1 MGRRGPLPK
10 PTAQRKLE
18 GNPRRRPLPTN
29 EPTPAK
35 ARELPPPPDFLPL
48 LAKQVWTII
57 GQPLFDADLLTLA
70 DYHALEQYVVAYASW
85 RQMLFEIEA
94 VGYVA
99 EFVNDDGS
107 PKYSAPT
114 TQVSLS
120 LKFSAECNRWA
131 KVLGLGP
138 AYRVGL
144 TTNASGQP
152 DEIQDP
158 FAARIANG

>member
-29 EPTPAK
+29 EPTPPA
-35 ARELPPPPDFLPL
+35 APTLPPAPAHLSQ
-48 LAKQVWTII
+48 LAKDIWVAI
-57 GQPLFDADLLTLA
+57 GTPLHASDLLTLA
-70 DYHALEQYVVAYASW
+70 DYHALEMYVAAYAAW
-85 RQMLFEIEA
+85 RQMLHEVDIT
-94 VGYVA
+94 GYVA
-99 EFVNDDGS
+99 EFTNDDGS

-114 TQVSLS
+114 VQVSLM
-120 LKFSAECNRWA
+120 LKFSGECNRWA

-144 TTNASGQP
+144 TTNAAGKT
-152 DEIQDP
+152 EEVIDP